1 MLLTEGGDEIAPLGD
16 FFCHPNINKLF
27 VIFILIFEPGLLYR
41 KCYGEHVGFAMFWDA
56 VLSWLARRGK
66 LPDLEMMVN
75 LGEWLPSH
83 ILKPVR
89 AFQILQNVSCSLE
102 SEIIPTIS

>member
-1 MLLTEGGDEIAPLGD
+1 M
-16 FFCHPNINKLF
+16 HPAIGLNFVLF
-27 VIFILIFEPGLLYR
+27 IFIFEPGLLYR

-56 VLSWLARRGK
+56 VLSWLARRGQ

-83 ILKPVR
+83 ILN
-89 AFQILQNVSCSLE
+89 Q
-102 SEIIPTIS
+102 

>member
-1 MLLTEGGDEIAPLGD
+1 M
-16 FFCHPNINKLF
+16 
-27 VIFILIFEPGLLYR
+27 FEPGLLYR

-56 VLSWLARRGK
+56 VLSWLARRGQ

-83 ILKPVR
+83 ILN
-89 AFQILQNVSCSLE
+89 Q
-102 SEIIPTIS
+102 